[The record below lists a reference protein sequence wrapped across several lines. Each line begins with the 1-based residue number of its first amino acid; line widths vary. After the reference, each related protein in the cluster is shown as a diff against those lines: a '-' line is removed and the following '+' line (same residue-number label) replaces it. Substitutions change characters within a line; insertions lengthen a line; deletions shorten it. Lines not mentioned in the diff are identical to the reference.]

1 MGCMSNCS
9 GLYIIAIFSIA
20 NTKTTAIMIMM
31 TLTIEASV
39 LLLLEPMGD
48 EQIGAAVR
56 SRCFMASD
64 SSVQTAE
71 PNWA

>member
-9 GLYIIAIFSIA
+9 GLYIIAIISIA

-39 LLLLEPMGD
+39 LLEPMGD
-48 EQIGAAVR
+48 EQIGAAVGP
-56 SRCFMASD
+56 RCFMASD